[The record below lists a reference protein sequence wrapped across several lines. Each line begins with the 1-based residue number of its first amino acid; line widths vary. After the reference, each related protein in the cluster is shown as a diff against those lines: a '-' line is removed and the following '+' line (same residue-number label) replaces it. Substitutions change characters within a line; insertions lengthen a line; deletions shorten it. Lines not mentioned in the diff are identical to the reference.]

1 MDPRDMTPRQIIEVL
16 GIAGRVSVVVFFDGG
31 GDISCD
37 GVGDNVAWNSP
48 ADFARLVEERRR
60 KTDAEVLAADI
71 AKARKQL
78 PNMRQEPQSLL
89 ASIGWRIARGILLPE
104 WKQPVVE
111 QHAKPAA
118 PQEDPPLTVAEVVNW
133 LDRHPGYRDIT
144 RRDAEY
150 ETVCATRLDIPE
162 LTAIVRG
169 GAK

>member
-1 MDPRDMTPRQIIEVL
+1 METMDPRDMTPRQIAEAL
-16 GIAGRVSVVVFFDGG
+16 GTNGWVTVRQNGG
-31 GDISCD
+31 GYASITPGGTCITW
-37 GVGDNVAWNSP
+37 GDP

-118 PQEDPPLTVAEVVNW
+118 PQEDPPLTVAEVLN
-133 LDRHPGYRDIT
+133 
-144 RRDAEY
+144 
-150 ETVCATRLDIPE
+150 
-162 LTAIVRG
+162 
-169 GAK
+169 